1 MKMAKYTKSYKFG
14 AFLQSDFSRISDRVA
29 KEICRIAEIDEKKKP
44 RSLSLDEAK
53 RVLHAIEQVKIMA
66 PPSDSLSPIQARLVK
81 KGLKNVLN
89 EMKPEFY
96 CPPVTR
102 EPKVFSG
109 NPFIVE
115 VGIVYGGE
123 LPSDQPVQIL
133 RYANRAP
140 LLFQQGAC
148 AITAGVEAVD
158 WRRYGLEQ
166 RGGHGIPVGPAVI
179 LVHVASAKVPFTSE
193 SKEAIANISE
203 IVEEIKLALQLCA
216 RNLRT
221 HLNKKVKKSKTR
233 EKFDIVQKVL
243 PQIAKKSASI
253 VKKPVPALEG
263 TITKIMNIVWIDD
276 SIEYDAKKKLHNIKI
291 DIYNYTPANRRINLH
306 VVLPKDNIESVEP
319 KPKEVRDDG
328 KVTWVMGSLKSTQKT
343 EINIELQGL
352 DQDDYDEVELYVSRI
367 NPVLVVGAE
376 PLPGDWELDYREKY
390 GGTVEEMERPEDIEA
405 AEETSED
412 VVDYDETQEVFEDD
426 EKQEKAT
433 GETED

>member
-1 MKMAKYTKSYKFG
+1 V
-14 AFLQSDFSRISDRVA
+14 L
-29 KEICRIAEIDEKKKP
+29 ID
-44 RSLSLDEAK
+44 
-53 RVLHAIEQVKIMA
+53 
-66 PPSDSLSPIQARLVK
+66 
-81 KGLKNVLN
+81 
-89 EMKPEFY
+89 MKPEFY
-96 CPPVTR
+96 CPPITR
-102 EPKVFSG
+102 EPKVYSG

-148 AITAGVEAVD
+148 AITAGVESVD
-158 WRRYGLEQ
+158 WRRYGLDQ

-203 IVEEIKLALQLCA
+203 IVDEIKLALQLCA

-253 VKKPVPALEG
+253 VNKPIPALEG

-276 SIEYDAKKKLHNIKI
+276 EIKYEAKKKLHKIRI

-306 VVLPKDNIESVEP
+306 VVLPKDNLESVDP

-328 KVTWVMGSLKSTQKT
+328 KVTWALGSLKSTEKT
-343 EINIELQGL
+343 EVKVELLGL
-352 DQDDYDEVELYVSRI
+352 DEDEYDEVELYVSRI

-390 GGTVEEMERPEDIEA
+390 GGTVEELERPKEEA
-405 AEETSED
+405 EVAEASSQGASED
-412 VVDYDETQEVFEDD
+412 VVDYDEVQEVLEDD

-433 GETED
+433 GETEEFVR